1 MNLLK
6 SLILIAIVILIMVGI
21 FYFIGKES
29 SGGVMDVSVDVF
41 LDNGGSA
48 HISKVNGT
56 LREVNKISIPK
67 GNEVI
72 TPGVTANVI
81 YKQRLIG
88 YWTSVGLNPAVP
100 LNSTATYNL
109 TVGLLEKP
117 AKGDDVSITVRLVG
131 FRGEELDSIM
141 TTFKIP

>member
-6 SLILIAIVILIMVGI
+6 SVILIAIVILIMVGI

-29 SGGVMDVSVDVF
+29 TGGVMDVSVDVF
-41 LDNGGSA
+41 LDNGGYP
-48 HISKVNGT
+48 HISKVSGT

-67 GNEVI
+67 GNDVI

-81 YKQRLIG
+81 YNGRLNG
-88 YWTSVGLNPAVP
+88 YWTSAGINATVP

-109 TVGLLEKP
+109 TVGLLDKP
-117 AKGDDVSITVRLVG
+117 AKGNDVSITVRLFG
-131 FRGEELDSIM
+131 IKGEEFDSIV

>member
-6 SLILIAIVILIMVGI
+6 SVILIAILILIMVGI

-29 SGGVMDVSVDVF
+29 SGSMMDVSVDVF
-41 LDNGGSA
+41 LDNGGFA
-48 HISKVNGT
+48 HISNINGT

-67 GNEVI
+67 GNEII

-81 YKQRLIG
+81 YNQFMIG
-88 YWTSVGLNPAVP
+88 YWTSAGINPAVP
-100 LNSTATYNL
+100 LNSTTTYNL
-109 TVGLLEKP
+109 TVGLFENPKR
-117 AKGDDVSITVRLVG
+117 GSDVSITVRLVG
-131 FRGEELDSIM
+131 FRGEELDSIV

>member
-6 SLILIAIVILIMVGI
+6 SVILIAILILIMTGI
-21 FYFIGKES
+21 LYFLGQEK
-29 SGGVMDVSVDVF
+29 SGSMMDVSVDVF
-41 LDNGGSA
+41 LDNGGYA
-48 HISKVNGT
+48 YISKVNGT
-56 LREVNKISIPK
+56 LREVNKISVLK

-88 YWTSVGLNPAVP
+88 YWTSAGINPAVP

-109 TVGLLEKP
+109 TVGLIEKP

-131 FRGEELDSIM
+131 FRGEELESVV
-141 TTFKIP
+141 TTFKIL